1 MRKPEREDDYGSR
14 GSGLVMAIFI
24 MALLTTLGISL
35 LFMSQ
40 NEMKMTD
47 VDRARKKTFFLAE
60 SGLEAAREQ
69 LNQLNIASGTADL
82 DDELAG
88 VTGPNA
94 GIDLLDGS
102 ALAPIYDGNGNVTG
116 ISGAGDDTPL
126 QPLTAFGDGWFA
138 AYLTNDAGDG
148 VVALTDNNE
157 RVMITAIGIGPRQ
170 SVEVVQAI
178 VVPDHLFPMPPA
190 AITLLGPSPNFQQL
204 SNSADGDRRLVGTD
218 CDGSGGIPGLRAP
231 VVGAIGSAAEA
242 QAETGMGTPETT
254 YVSGTNSGTTAFAD
268 VTDASEPT
276 VATSLGVIDA
286 EWTDCAAVQN
296 MLADL
301 ESAADYVCDER
312 GGEICVQPA
321 TSATSVTFIDG
332 DFQPTSNGAGVLVVT
347 GTLTVVVSWNG
358 VLLAIGEGNFSRS
371 GSNHKSTSGASVV
384 ADIAGPDSIYGTADD
399 CTGGSGGFTTASYVT
414 NLGGHEDDNV
424 TPTVYCTDD
433 ILPIY
438 SLSGQKVA
446 SFAQR

>member
-1 MRKPEREDDYGSR
+1 MRKPEHEDEHGSR
-14 GSGLVMAIFI
+14 GSGLVMAIFV

-69 LNQLNIASGTADL
+69 LRQLNVASGTADL

-88 VTGPNA
+88 VTGSN
-94 GIDLLDGS
+94 GNINMLDGS

-148 VVALTDNNE
+148 VAALADNNE

-204 SNSADGDRRLVGTD
+204 SGHLDGNKRFVGTD

-242 QAETGMGTPETT
+242 QAEIGMGTPDTT
-254 YVSGTNSGTTAFAD
+254 YVSGFNSGITAFAD

-276 VATSLGVIDA
+276 VVTSLGVIDV

-296 MLADL
+296 ILAEL

-321 TSATSVTFIDG
+321 TSPTSVIFVDG
-332 DFQPTSNGAGVLVVT
+332 NFQPTADGQGVLAVT
-347 GTLTVVVSWNG
+347 GTLSVVVSWDG
-358 VLLAIGEGNFSRS
+358 VLLAVGEGIFSRT
-371 GSNHKSTSGASVV
+371 GSNQKANRGASVV
-384 ADIAGPDSIYGTADD
+384 ADIAGPDNIYSTADD
-399 CTGGSGGFTTASYVT
+399 CTGGSGGFNPASYIT
-414 NLGGHEDDNV
+414 NLNGNVVDNV

-438 SLSGQKVA
+438 TLSGQKVA